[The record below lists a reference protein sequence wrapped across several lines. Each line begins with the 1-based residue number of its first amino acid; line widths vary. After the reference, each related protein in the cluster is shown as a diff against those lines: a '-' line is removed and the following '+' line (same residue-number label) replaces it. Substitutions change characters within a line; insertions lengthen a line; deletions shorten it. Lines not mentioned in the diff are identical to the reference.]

1 MFNFE
6 TLDVW
11 QEAIQFADLVY
22 QLTGDFPSKERFGLT
37 NQMRRA
43 AVSISS
49 NLAEGSSR
57 VSRTDF
63 SRFVEIVTGSLFE
76 IVSQSTIAL
85 RRKMITQDDY
95 NRIYATAESRA
106 KRSADCAGH
115 CVRRNSQVSTT
126 NYQPPAHDVEACF
139 DYARTGTLAVRSILP
154 QLTHAPFMARRTAF
168 QTQ

>member
-22 QLTGDFPSKERFGLT
+22 QLTGDFSSEERFGLT

-85 RRKMITQDDY
+85 RRKMIT
-95 NRIYATAESRA
+95 
-106 KRSADCAGH
+106 
-115 CVRRNSQVSTT
+115 
-126 NYQPPAHDVEACF
+126 
-139 DYARTGTLAVRSILP
+139 
-154 QLTHAPFMARRTAF
+154 
-168 QTQ
+168 